1 MEVAKVKGI
10 KVKSQAGAKL
20 YRALKP
26 GARYRKAI
34 KALRRKV
41 TEFDLHF

>member
-1 MEVAKVKGI
+1 MKGI
-10 KVKSQAGAKL
+10 KVKKQAGVKL

-26 GARYRKAI
+26 GARHGKAI

-41 TEFDLHF
+41 TRLDLHF

>member
-10 KVKSQAGAKL
+10 KVKNQAGVKL
-20 YRALKP
+20 DKALKP
-26 GARYRKAI
+26 GARYGKAI

-41 TEFDLHF
+41 TRLDLHF